1 MSAVLRRICLIVA
14 AAVALVLL
22 APVGAA
28 TAAGSVAA
36 GDPQTQTFS
45 APGHQDL
52 WTVPP
57 GVAQISVDAVGA
69 AGGTDPGGNGCV
81 PGRGEE
87 ITATVPVTPG
97 ETLTLLVGG
106 AGGNASGG
114 RGGAAGAAGGGA
126 GGDAGAT
133 EFAFGGGGGG
143 GETSV
148 SAPGAALVVAGGGGG
163 CAGSAN
169 GSDGDGGNDGFAG
182 QDGSRAKGGGAGTQT
197 AAGAGGESAP
207 STDGSGRAGTGAVGG
222 AGAGSASS
230 ELGGG
235 GGGGGYFGGGGGG
248 ATAVGAGI
256 AGGGGGGG
264 DFVIASATGTQENS
278 GVGTGNGQITLTYTL
293 PGTTIGQVFTP
304 SRSLPCVSLTP
315 CGSYLQLGVATG
327 SRYTVPF
334 DGVITSWSFQA
345 DASPPS
351 SPTSFIAARACC
363 GTRDSYT
370 TVGAAPASAITAN
383 ELNIYPARIR
393 VQAGDVIGLSTG
405 DGDFYWYA
413 RDTEDQ
419 AAAAPSGIDV
429 GESASYSSQQF
440 ETEYGLTG
448 GSRLDV
454 SAQVEPDADQ
464 DGFGDVSQDA
474 CPGVSGSLQGC
485 PQADLSVTQSTSAT
499 SVPAGGQATYTLA
512 VANHGPEDAP
522 GVVLT
527 DSLPAGATLISVTTS
542 GGACSFATTVSC
554 DLGTLAPGTGATVT
568 ITVQLTRAG
577 TAVSTARVDSSVLD
591 SAHAKVPGAGDTNP
605 ANDATTAN
613 VAVAPASSSTPSG
626 GRAPQGAG
634 RSSSPPSTIL
644 PFGGVTLRSHAIT
657 VTGRDALVLLR
668 SQLPA
673 TGSLTLT
680 TTVTLPARGGR
691 QRPARHR
698 TIVIGHAAF
707 ALSAGN
713 VKQVRV
719 RLTGQALAL
728 LHAPHV
734 LQALATVVA
743 TDAIHTS
750 RTTRA
755 RLTLQPPK
763 KPTRH

>member
-1 MSAVLRRICLIVA
+1 M
-14 AAVALVLL
+14 
-22 APVGAA
+22 
-28 TAAGSVAA
+28 
-36 GDPQTQTFS
+36 
-45 APGHQDL
+45 
-52 WTVPP
+52 
-57 GVAQISVDAVGA
+57 
-69 AGGTDPGGNGCV
+69 
-81 PGRGEE
+81 
-87 ITATVPVTPG
+87 
-97 ETLTLLVGG
+97 
-106 AGGNASGG
+106 
-114 RGGAAGAAGGGA
+114 
-126 GGDAGAT
+126 
-133 EFAFGGGGGG
+133 
-143 GETSV
+143 
-148 SAPGAALVVAGGGGG
+148 
-163 CAGSAN
+163 
-169 GSDGDGGNDGFAG
+169 
-182 QDGSRAKGGGAGTQT
+182 
-197 AAGAGGESAP
+197 
-207 STDGSGRAGTGAVGG
+207 
-222 AGAGSASS
+222 
-230 ELGGG
+230 
-235 GGGGGYFGGGGGG
+235 
-248 ATAVGAGI
+248 
-256 AGGGGGGG
+256 
-264 DFVIASATGTQENS
+264 
-278 GVGTGNGQITLTYTL
+278 GTGNGQITLTYTL

-429 GESASYSSQQF
+429 GGSASYSSQQF

-454 SAQVEPDADQ
+454 SAQVEPDADR

-474 CPGVSGSLQGC
+474 CPGVLGIVAGL
-485 PQADLSVTQSTSAT
+485 
-499 SVPAGGQATYTLA
+499 PAGGPLGHPEHQRHQRAGRRSGHL
-512 VANHGPEDAP
+512 HPCRRQPWPEDAP

-554 DLGTLAPGTGATVT
+554 DLGTLAPGAGATVT

-626 GRAPQGAG
+626 GSAPQGAG

-644 PFGGVTLRSHAIT
+644 PIRRRDPALARDHGHRTRRASPPPQPTSGDGQPDADDDCDVARARGPPAARAAQDDRHRPRSVCPERGQREAGAGSPNRPSARPSTRPPRPPGTRHRGGDRRNPHEPDDA
-657 VTGRDALVLLR
+657 RALVA
-668 SQLPA
+668 PA
-673 TGSLTLT
+673 AKEADAALT
-680 TTVTLPARGGR
+680 R
-691 QRPARHR
+691 
-698 TIVIGHAAF
+698 
-707 ALSAGN
+707 
-713 VKQVRV
+713 
-719 RLTGQALAL
+719 
-728 LHAPHV
+728 
-734 LQALATVVA
+734 
-743 TDAIHTS
+743 
-750 RTTRA
+750 
-755 RLTLQPPK
+755 
-763 KPTRH
+763 